1 MICRPET
8 HQVHSWP
15 ELAIDDLSVAWE
27 LGLPTCR
34 VVAAKVVDV
43 SGRALF
49 AFDNRLRIAPEESQG
64 EGDSFSRR
72 LLYRGRGDTGRDAR
86 APRARRHGFPFQ
98 REHDLIAHQIEGVAR
113 ALRVV
118 AHATVRLAPV
128 LNERDRQ
135 ARARHLPDPAF
146 KG

>member
-1 MICRPET
+1 PRRSPVVQLSVRAADPVADTELKLQRPGQLAQP
-8 HQVHSWP
+8 QVHSWP

-49 AFDNRLRIAPEESQG
+49 AFDNRLRVAPEESQG

-72 LLYRGRGDTGRDAR
+72 LLYCGRSDSGRRDTRVPCAERGRSLDE
-86 APRARRHGFPFQ
+86 
-98 REHDLIAHQIEGVAR
+98 REHDLIAREIEAVAS
-113 ALRVV
+113 AL
-118 AHATVRLAPV
+118 
-128 LNERDRQ
+128 
-135 ARARHLPDPAF
+135 
-146 KG
+146 